1 MIIKCPE
8 CGHQISD
15 KAPTCPSCGVVIA
28 GNLTKCPDCG
38 ELYLSDEGVCPHC
51 HQPSHTHYKNA
62 AVNMQPTDR
71 VVDAVPI
78 GPATGTSRSVAPLAS
93 QPGASA
99 HGNKPGDEQPKKGG
113 SGLKTALVVSTV
125 IALLVAGVCFY
136 LYQQAKERQEQEEF
150 EIAMKSQEPLVLQGY
165 LDTFRDAPQAHRDS
179 IMAHLDQI
187 KSNDKDWENALASA
201 SGTILQNYLDTHPNS
216 PHRAVAM
223 RMLDSI
229 DWAYCS
235 SLKTEEAFKEY
246 QTKHPDGNWYADSE
260 EAIRKLKASQI
271 TDGDRSIVA
280 NVLHNFFFSINTRDE
295 AGLTSSVAKGL
306 TLLDKQGASD
316 ADVVEMMNKQY
327 KEGTTSVTWR
337 LPGSYDIKKREIGD
351 ERYEYSTS
359 FTASKD
365 IEGTSGTH
373 TKRYRI
379 SAKVNPDGKISF
391 LTMTEQAEEKKADEG
406 TADKAKSTEKPKTT
420 DKPKT
425 TEKPKAADKPKS
437 TGQLKSVEK
446 PLAD

>member
-51 HQPSHTHYKNA
+51 HQPASHSSN
-62 AVNMQPTDR
+62 VSSVGNMHPTER
-71 VVDAVPI
+71 VVAAVPI
-78 GPATGTSRSVAPLAS
+78 VPAPRSDKRVAPLAGY
-93 QPGASA
+93 QATDANDKEPEG
-99 HGNKPGDEQPKKGG
+99 KQPKKGIG
-113 SGLKTALVVSTV
+113 KTALIVSIV
-125 IALLVAGVCFY
+125 IAVLVAAVCFY
-136 LYQQAKERQEQEEF
+136 LYQQAQDRHEQEEF

-165 LDTFRDAPQAHRDS
+165 LDTFREAPQAHRDS
-179 IMAHLDQI
+179 IMAHLNQI

-201 SGTILQNYLDTHPNS
+201 SGTALQNYLDTHPNS

-223 RMLDSI
+223 HMIDSI

-235 SLKTEEAFKEY
+235 SLKTEEAYKEY
-246 QTKHPDGNWYADSE
+246 LTKHPDGNWYADSE
-260 EAIRKLKASQI
+260 EAIRKLKANMV
-271 TDGDRSIVA
+271 TDSDRSTVA

-327 KEGTTSVTWR
+327 KEGTTGVTWR

-359 FTASKD
+359 FTATKD
-365 IEGTSGTH
+365 IESASGSQS
-373 TKRYRI
+373 KRYRI
-379 SAKVNPDGKISF
+379 TAKVNPDGKISF
-391 LTMTEQAEEKKADEG
+391 LKMTEQTEEKKAEES
-406 TADKAKSTEKPKTT
+406 TSEKPKAAEKPKTT
-420 DKPKT
+420 DKPKA
-425 TEKPKAADKPKS
+425 TEKPKPVEKPKS
-437 TGQLKSVEK
+437 SEKLKPVER
-446 PLAD
+446 PLTD